1 MDQKITALKVQ
12 KRNPNRVNVYLDG
25 DFAFGLARVVAAW
38 LQIGQILTPEKI
50 TSLQA
55 QDTHEVAYQK
65 ALQLIAIR
73 PRSTA
78 EIQQRLTRHGF
89 DPTVI
94 EATLERLKENRLLD
108 DAAFARLW
116 VENRSTFRP
125 RGRRAL
131 ALELRQKGIAADA
144 IDDALDE
151 SVDDNALALQAAER
165 YARRLQD
172 LDWMAFRTRL
182 SAFLGRRG
190 FDYQTTAEVVRQVWA
205 SHHTLETLNTDL
217 EIEEN

>member
-25 DFAFGLARVVAAW
+25 EFAFGLARVVAAW
-38 LQIGQILTPEKI
+38 LQVGQVLTGEKI
-50 TSLQA
+50 AALQA
-55 QDTHEVAYQK
+55 QDTREVAYQK
-65 ALQLIAIR
+65 ALQLIALR
-73 PRSTA
+73 PRSSV
-78 EIQQRLTRHGF
+78 EVQQRLVRHGF
-89 DPTVI
+89 DDVI
-94 EATLERLKENRLLD
+94 IADTLARLQENRLLD

-125 RGRRAL
+125 RGRRML
-131 ALELRQKGIAADA
+131 ALELRQKGIAAEA

-151 SVDDNALALQAAER
+151 TTDEHSLALQAAGR

-172 LDWMAFRTRL
+172 LDWPSFRTRL
-182 SAFLGRRG
+182 AAFLGRRG
-190 FDYQTTAEVVRQVWA
+190 FDYQTTAAVVRQVWSGQHEMA
-205 SHHTLETLNTDL
+205 ENNTDM

>member
-25 DFAFGLARVVAAW
+25 EFAFGLARVVAAW
-38 LQIGQILTPEKI
+38 LQVGQVLTGEKI
-50 TSLQA
+50 AALQA
-55 QDTHEVAYQK
+55 QDTREVAYQK
-65 ALQLIAIR
+65 ALQLIALR
-73 PRSTA
+73 PRSSV
-78 EIQQRLTRHGF
+78 EVQQRLVRHGF
-89 DPTVI
+89 DDVI
-94 EATLERLKENRLLD
+94 IADTLARLQENRLLD

-125 RGRRAL
+125 RGRRML
-131 ALELRQKGIAADA
+131 ALELRQKGIAAEA

-151 SVDDNALALQAAER
+151 TTDEHSLALQAAGR

-172 LDWMAFRTRL
+172 LDWPSFRTRL
-182 SAFLGRRG
+182 AAFLGRRG
-190 FDYQTTAEVVRQVWA
+190 FDYQTTAVVVRQVWSGQHEMA
-205 SHHTLETLNTDL
+205 ENNTDM